1 METTLDR
8 LQRTSLDGGF
18 LDDNWSWLALRGG
31 LALVLGV
38 LAILFPGSA
47 LFAFTMVFAA
57 FALIDGFLSLASGI
71 GGARHKH
78 ERWWALIARGLVGI
92 LVGIIFML
100 MPYVTTLGYALAS
113 LALLA
118 IWSIFTGALEIAAAV
133 KLRKEIEGEWLLGL
147 SGLLSVLLGMAIP
160 IVLALYPAAT
170 ILSVGWLIGVYALAA
185 GIVLIGQSFRLSRRS
200 NQMHEEGDQ
209 RKGGM
214 EMTAAPAG

>member
-8 LQRTSLDGGF
+8 LQRTSLDTGF
-18 LDDNWSWLALRGG
+18 LDDNWGWLALRGG

-38 LAILFPGSA
+38 LAIIFPASA

-78 ERWWALIARGLVGI
+78 EKWWALIARGLVGI
-92 LVGIIFML
+92 LVGILFIL
-100 MPYVTTLGYALAS
+100 MPHVTTIGYALAS
-113 LALLA
+113 LALVA
-118 IWSIFTGALEIAAAV
+118 IWSIFTGLFEIAAAV
-133 KLRKEIEGEWLLGL
+133 KLRKEIRGEWLLGL

-185 GIVLIGQSFRLSRRS
+185 GIVLIGQSFRLRRRS
-200 NQMHEEGDQ
+200 NQAEDGNQ
-209 RKGGM
+209 SSGGN

>member
-8 LQRTSLDGGF
+8 LQSKTLDGGF
-18 LDDNWSWLALRGG
+18 LDDNWGWLALRGG

-38 LAILFPGSA
+38 LAIIFPATA

-92 LVGIIFML
+92 LVGIFFIL
-100 MPYVTTLGYALAS
+100 MPYVTTIGYALAS

-118 IWSIFTGALEIAAAV
+118 IWSIFTGVFEIAAAV
-133 KLRKEIEGEWLLGL
+133 KLRKEIRGEWLLGL

-160 IVLALYPAAT
+160 IILALYPAAT
-170 ILSVGWLIGVYALAA
+170 ILSVAWLIGVYALAA
-185 GIVLIGQSFRLSRRS
+185 GIVLIGQSFRLRRRS
-200 NQMHEEGDQ
+200 NQAQGHDKSSGRDELM
-209 RKGGM
+209 
-214 EMTAAPAG
+214 AAPAA

>member
-8 LQRTSLDGGF
+8 LQRKTLDGGF
-18 LDDNWSWLALRGG
+18 LDDNWGWLALRGG

-38 LAILFPGSA
+38 LAIVFPASA

-57 FALIDGFLSLASGI
+57 FALIDGVLSLAIGI

-78 ERWWALIARGLVGI
+78 QRWWALIARGLVGI
-92 LVGIIFML
+92 LVGIFFIL

-118 IWSIFTGALEIAAAV
+118 IWSIFTGVFEIAAAV
-133 KLRKEIEGEWLLGL
+133 KLRKEIRGEWLLGL

-160 IVLALYPAAT
+160 IILALYPAAT
-170 ILSVGWLIGVYALAA
+170 ILSVAWLIGVYALAA
-185 GIVLIGQSFRLSRRS
+185 GIVLIGQSFRLRRRS
-200 NQMHEEGDQ
+200 NEAQGEDKSSGRDEL
-209 RKGGM
+209 
-214 EMTAAPAG
+214 TAAPAA

>member
-8 LQRTSLDGGF
+8 LQRESSYGGL

-31 LALVLGV
+31 LALMLGV
-38 LAILFPGSA
+38 LAIIFPASA

-71 GGARHKH
+71 GGVRRKH
-78 ERWWALIARGLVGI
+78 ERWWALIARGLIGI
-92 LVGIIFML
+92 LVGILFML
-100 MPYVTTLGYALAS
+100 MPYATMLGYALAS

-118 IWSIFTGALEIAAAV
+118 IWSIFTGVFEIAAAV
-133 KLRKEIEGEWLLGL
+133 KLRKEIRGEWLLGL

-170 ILSVGWLIGVYALAA
+170 ILSVGWLIGIYALAA
-185 GIVLIGQSFRLSRRS
+185 GIVLIGQSFRLRRRS
-200 NQMHEEGDQ
+200 SQAHEEDDQ
-209 RKGGM
+209 SSGRN
-214 EMTAAPAG
+214 EMTAAPAA

>member
-8 LQRTSLDGGF
+8 LQRTNLDGGF
-18 LDDNWSWLALRGG
+18 LDDNWGWLALRGG

-38 LAILFPGSA
+38 LAIIFPASA

-57 FALIDGFLSLASGI
+57 FALIDGLLSLASGI

-78 ERWWALIARGLVGI
+78 EKWWALIARGLVGI
-92 LVGIIFML
+92 LVGILFIL
-100 MPYVTTLGYALAS
+100 MPYVTTIGYALAS
-113 LALLA
+113 LALVA
-118 IWSIFTGALEIAAAV
+118 IWSIFTGLFEIAAAV

-185 GIVLIGQSFRLSRRS
+185 GIVLIGQSFRLRRRS
-200 NQMHEEGDQ
+200 NQAHHEGGQSEG
-209 RKGGM
+209 GNG
-214 EMTAAPAG
+214 MTAAPAA

>member
-8 LQRTSLDGGF
+8 LQRNSLERGL

-38 LAILFPGSA
+38 LAIIFPASA

-71 GGARHKH
+71 GGARHRH
-78 ERWWALIARGLVGI
+78 QRWWALIARGLVGI
-92 LVGIIFML
+92 LVGIMFML

-118 IWSIFTGALEIAAAV
+118 IWSIFTGVFEIAAAV
-133 KLRKEIEGEWLLGL
+133 KLRKEIRGEWLLGV

-160 IVLALYPAAT
+160 VVLALYPAAT

-185 GIVLIGQSFRLSRRS
+185 GIVLIGQSLRLRRRS
-200 NQMHEEGDQ
+200 NEAHEEGNQ
-209 RKGGM
+209 SSGSNQ
-214 EMTAAPAG
+214 MTAAPAA